1 MSRIKNKDKPTEN
14 KVRTGRA
21 RTVAAL
27 AMASAL
33 ALILSYLESLVPLS
47 VAVPGVKAGL
57 ANIVILFM
65 LYRVGLKEAAAVSG
79 VRLLWVAILFGSF
92 LTFLYS
98 LAGAVLSLCVMAP
111 MKKSGLFSA
120 VGVSVTGGV
129 MHNVGQ
135 IIVAVLVMGTAQ
147 IAYYMPVL
155 MISGVVSGVLVGVV
169 SAILIKKIPKSII

>member
-1 MSRIKNKDKPTEN
+1 MSRIKNKDKPAEN

-98 LAGAVLSLCVMAP
+98 LAGAVLSL
-111 MKKSGLFSA
+111 
-120 VGVSVTGGV
+120 
-129 MHNVGQ
+129 
-135 IIVAVLVMGTAQ
+135 
-147 IAYYMPVL
+147 
-155 MISGVVSGVLVGVV
+155 
-169 SAILIKKIPKSII
+169 